1 MAKLNLFRA
10 AILSVALVGAASCY
24 MAPSAGD
31 EEMTMPA
38 AEEPAAEEPAAV
50 EPAAE
55 EPAAE
60 EPAAEEPAAEEGIML
75 EDSMESGH
83 DMDEMDA
90 DDDMETEEE

>member
-60 EPAAEEPAAEEGIML
+60 EPAAEEGIML

>member
-24 MAPSAGD
+24 MAPGAGD

-38 AEEPAAEEPAAV
+38 AE

>member
-24 MAPSAGD
+24 VAPSAGD

-50 EPAAE
+50 

>member
-10 AILSVALVGAASCY
+10 AILGVALVGAASCY

-38 AEEPAAEEPAAV
+38 AEEGME
-50 EPAAE
+50 
-55 EPAAE
+55 
-60 EPAAEEPAAEEGIML
+60 M
-75 EDSMESGH
+75 EDSMESGDGTMEMSK
-83 DMDEMDA
+83 DMDEMDHDGDMDHDEDMEYMDDDDGGDA

>member
-10 AILSVALVGAASCY
+10 AILSVALVGATSCY

-38 AEEPAAEEPAAV
+38 AEEPAAED
-50 EPAAE
+50 
-55 EPAAE
+55 PAAE